1 MEYIFLSDLSY
12 IGEGA
17 NSKVYKYN
25 KPLYPSG
32 LSAVVKIG
40 RSSMPSM
47 TVKNYNLLKHTGLML
62 PAFMEICSVEGKQA
76 ILMENLFTDKIVYV
90 SPNSVK
96 INKSNNLPEDYLS
109 KNKLQDITNIDSL
122 LMQMRDV
129 AQCTNGKGI
138 VLDMDM
144 ISFGIQIN
152 EEDSPVTYKL
162 VDVDAMIYDPTMAYR
177 LYDRNVMAVKEAVML
192 FVKYFVGSNDEKQHL
207 LQRIKEYTW

>member
-1 MEYIFLSDLSY
+1 MEYIYYSDLSY

-17 NSKVYKYN
+17 NSKVFKFN

-47 TVKNYNLLKHTGLML
+47 AVKNYNLLKHTGLML
-62 PAFMEICSVEGKQA
+62 PAFFEICTVEGQQA
-76 ILMENLFTDKIVYV
+76 ILMENLFTDKMVYV

-96 INKSNNLPEDYLS
+96 SDKSNNLPEDYLLN
-109 KNKLQDITNIDSL
+109 NKLQDITNIDSL

-144 ISFGIQIN
+144 ISFGVQKN
-152 EEDSPVTYKL
+152 VENSPVTYKL

-177 LYDRNVMAVKEAVML
+177 LYDRNLMAAKEAVMF
-192 FVKYFVGSNDEKQHL
+192 FVKYFVGSNYDNQQL